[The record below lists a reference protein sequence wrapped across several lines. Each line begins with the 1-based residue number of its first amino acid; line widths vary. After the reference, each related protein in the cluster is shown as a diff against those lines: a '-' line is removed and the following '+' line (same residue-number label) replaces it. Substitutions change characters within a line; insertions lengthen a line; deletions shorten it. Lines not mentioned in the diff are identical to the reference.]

1 MKTLITCLCLA
12 AAALVFSADNTPPS
26 PEGSQMGRYQIAAGT
41 LPGLQGP
48 QGIATAPIS
57 TTLRIDT
64 VTGRVWQLQAVPLR
78 SQGVM
83 IPVHTWIEC
92 HEVNGQL
99 YAKALESMQ
108 AGQ

>member
-1 MKTLITCLCLA
+1 MKTLIICLCLA